1 MQFSHL
7 QHGREEGPAS
17 TSAPRMAAVRT
28 GEPLQR
34 TRVAPTETAKG
45 SEITMTDQ
53 ETYDPHKTDTEIR
66 QGNKR
71 KTNLRVLVFSG
82 IMIVAA
88 FAAIYL
94 VGYAIQN

>member
-1 MQFSHL
+1 
-7 QHGREEGPAS
+7 
-17 TSAPRMAAVRT
+17 
-28 GEPLQR
+28 
-34 TRVAPTETAKG
+34 
-45 SEITMTDQ
+45 MTDQ

-88 FAAIYL
+88 FAAIYFI
-94 VGYAIQN
+94 GYAVQN

>member
-1 MQFSHL
+1 
-7 QHGREEGPAS
+7 
-17 TSAPRMAAVRT
+17 
-28 GEPLQR
+28 
-34 TRVAPTETAKG
+34 
-45 SEITMTDQ
+45 MTDQ

-66 QGNKR
+66 QGNER